1 MQREIKIMKYSTTN
15 EWDHFGFEEAYIS
28 EIQKINGCLQLTLDQ
43 VMIRP
48 ENSQNRD
55 IREMRTNGLNLK
67 IQDAEV
73 TRLVEE
79 GYQVYNADGKL
90 MEQYEDQEMQPEC
103 YNEILKSFAD
113 GEGCIYSLEKKENT
127 YIFTID
133 ASSGHTYVLYISGT
147 RDVEEWNR
155 FLNK

>member
-1 MQREIKIMKYSTTN
+1 MQQETGIMKYSTTN
-15 EWDHFGFEEAYIS
+15 EWEHFGFEETYIS
-28 EIQKINGCLQLTLDQ
+28 EIQKINGYLQLTLDQ

-55 IREMRTNGLNLK
+55 IREMRTNGLNFK

-73 TRLVEE
+73 KRLVEE

-90 MEQYEDQEMQPEC
+90 MKQYEDQEIQPEC

-113 GEGCIYSLEKKENT
+113 GESCIYSLEKKENT

-133 ASSGHTYVLYISGT
+133 ASSGRTYVLYVSGT

-155 FLNK
+155 FFNK

>member
-1 MQREIKIMKYSTTN
+1 MQQETGIMKYSTTN
-15 EWDHFGFEEAYIS
+15 EWEHFGFEEAYIS
-28 EIQKINGCLQLTLDQ
+28 EIQKINGYLQLTLDQ

-55 IREMRTNGLNLK
+55 IREMRTNGLNFK

-73 TRLVEE
+73 KRLVEE

-90 MEQYEDQEMQPEC
+90 MEQYEDQEIQPEC

-113 GEGCIYSLEKKENT
+113 GESCIYSLEKKENT

-133 ASSGHTYVLYISGT
+133 ASSGRTYVLYVSGT

-155 FLNK
+155 FFNK

>member
-1 MQREIKIMKYSTTN
+1 MKYSTTN
-15 EWDHFGFEEAYIS
+15 EWEHFGFEEAYIS
-28 EIQKINGCLQLTLDQ
+28 EIQKINGYLQLTLDQ

-55 IREMRTNGLNLK
+55 IREMRTNGLNFK

-73 TRLVEE
+73 KRLVEE

-90 MEQYEDQEMQPEC
+90 MEQYEDQEIQPEC

-113 GEGCIYSLEKKENT
+113 GESCIYSLEKKENT

-133 ASSGHTYVLYISGT
+133 ASSGRTYVLYVSGT

-155 FLNK
+155 FFNK

>member
-1 MQREIKIMKYSTTN
+1 MKYSTTN
-15 EWDHFGFEEAYIS
+15 EWEHFGFEEAYIS
-28 EIQKINGCLQLTLDQ
+28 EIQKINGYLQLTLDQ

-55 IREMRTNGLNLK
+55 IREMRTNGLNFK

-73 TRLVEE
+73 KRLVEE

-90 MEQYEDQEMQPEC
+90 MEQYEDQEIQPEC

-113 GEGCIYSLEKKENT
+113 GESCIYSLEKKENT

-133 ASSGHTYVLYISGT
+133 ASSGRTYVLYVSGT
-147 RDVEEWNR
+147 HDVEEWNR
-155 FLNK
+155 FFNK

>member
-1 MQREIKIMKYSTTN
+1 MKYSTTN
-15 EWDHFGFEEAYIS
+15 EWEHFGFEEAYIS
-28 EIQKINGCLQLTLDQ
+28 EIQKINGYLQLTLDQ

-55 IREMRTNGLNLK
+55 IREMRTNGLNFK

-73 TRLVEE
+73 KRLVEE

-90 MEQYEDQEMQPEC
+90 MEQYEDQEIQPEC

-113 GEGCIYSLEKKENT
+113 GESCIYSLEKKENT

-133 ASSGHTYVLYISGT
+133 ASSGRTYVLYVSGT
-147 RDVEEWNR
+147 CDVEEWNR
-155 FLNK
+155 FFNK